1 MKTSPITENI
11 FRALNEVTKEIT
23 NPKNSKTVAV
33 VTPKGKFA
41 YKYAPLSEIL
51 ELVRPLLSANGLSI
65 MQELY
70 SVDNKVG
77 VSTLITH
84 TSGEWLETEPFYLIT
99 EKDTAQG
106 AGSGITYAR
115 RYALSAILGISSE
128 DDDDGN
134 AASNKEPQIS
144 ASYKEPQISEEDAD
158 WFINIVIPNL
168 KRKNVPSTT
177 MINTANKF
185 LHGNILKETIENSIN
200 K

>member
-1 MKTSPITENI
+1 MKTSPTTENI
-11 FRALNEVTKEIT
+11 FKALNEVTKEIT

-33 VTPKGKFA
+33 VTQKGKFA

-51 ELVRPLLSANGLSI
+51 ELVRPLLAANGLSI

-128 DDDDGN
+128 DDDDGK
-134 AASNKEPQIS
+134 AAEG
-144 ASYKEPQISEEDAD
+144 KEPQISEEDAD
-158 WFINIVIPNL
+158 WFFAEVIPVLN
-168 KRKNVPSTT
+168 KRNVPTT
-177 MINTANKF
+177 KMIATASKF
-185 LHGNILKETIENSIN
+185 LYGAISKEYISNSINSIN
-200 K
+200 KER

>member
-41 YKYAPLSEIL
+41 YKYAPLSEVL

-128 DDDDGN
+128 DDDDGK
-134 AASNKEPQIS
+134 AASNKEP
-144 ASYKEPQISEEDAD
+144 KISEEDAD
-158 WFINIVIPNL
+158 WFFAEVIPVLNS
-168 KRKNVPSTT
+168 KNVPTT
-177 MINTANKF
+177 KIIATASKF
-185 LHGNILKETIENSIN
+185 LYGVLSKETIVNSIN
-200 K
+200 KER